1 MSNCTENGDL
11 THKGMTAQWQY
22 NSEGTVPGKNGKRRP
37 VPYCSPGYSR
47 PLNAVPK
54 HWENLSQAIGNY
66 GCAAALFQRF
76 VVGGVLVGLL
86 DKLTATDRHDG
97 RVLLML
103 FAQKVVD
110 CLYRIKGVERN
121 FHEDGVPVA
130 HRSVP

>member
-1 MSNCTENGDL
+1 M
-11 THKGMTAQWQY
+11 Q
-22 NSEGTVPGKNGKRRP
+22 TVPNRLGIRVPSIGNTIPGLWEQHSQPNG
-37 VPYCSPGYSR
+37 
-47 PLNAVPK
+47 NAVPR

-76 VVGGVLVGLL
+76 VVGDVLVGLL
-86 DKLTATDRHDG
+86 DKLTATDRYDG

-110 CLYRIKGVERN
+110 CLYWIKGVERN